1 MAKIKF
7 LTDSA
12 ADIPQDK
19 LALYPDIEV
28 IPFPIMA
35 DGKEILDRV
44 TMTASDFYAFL
55 DQCKELP
62 THAQITPFQFGEIF
76 FKAWKDGYTHLIYT
90 AINSKGSGTYQN
102 AQQQANS
109 FFFENP
115 AAKGKFELTII
126 DSHSYTAAYGYPVV
140 QGAKMAQEGCEV
152 EEIVTFIEKWVEF
165 SKILFV
171 PFSLKYAKRSGRV
184 SAAAAFVGEALGMR
198 PVMTFKDGDSKLVAK
213 VRGDKNVVNGIL
225 DVAEDDFQPGAPYCI
240 LTTKE
245 SGYDQQMIDR
255 CTKKLGAPPEMVVEV
270 GGVISINAG
279 TNVLGISYRKRD
291 EDHYYKS
298 WQWNY
303 SDYKEPE
310 LEEGYIR

>member
-28 IPFPIMA
+28 IPFPIQA

-44 TMTASDFYAFL
+44 TMTAKEFYPFL
-55 DQCKELP
+55 DQCKDLP

-90 AINSKGSGTYQN
+90 AINSKGSGTFQN
-102 AQQQANS
+102 ALQQANS

-115 AAKGKFELTII
+115 AAKGQIELTVI
-126 DSHSYTAAYGYPVV
+126 DSHSYTASYGYAVV
-140 QGAKMAQEGCEV
+140 QGAKLASEGKEP
-152 EEIVTFIEKWVEF
+152 EEIVTFMRDWVEF
-165 SKILFV
+165 AKILFV

-213 VRGDKNVVNGIL
+213 VRGDKNVVNALVELVG
-225 DVAEDDFQPGAPYCI
+225 EDFQVGAPYCI
-240 LTTKE
+240 LTTGVEIYEEKLIE
-245 SGYDQQMIDR
+245 R
-255 CTKKLGAPPEMVVEV
+255 CTAKLGAPPEMIVEV

-279 TNVLGISYRKRD
+279 TTVLGIAYRKQD
-291 EDHYYKS
+291 KYKPTKH
-298 WQWNY
+298 WVWNY
-303 SDYKEPE
+303 DDFKEPE
-310 LEEGYIR
+310 LQEGYIR